1 MTFYLK
7 TFLYLL
13 GFLFSMKHTLKITLI
28 LIGLFFVSQVIGL
41 AVTNAYI
48 EHEKIEIGIT
58 EKATFK
64 ELPMNLSRPE
74 VEEKTSFVY
83 ILVAILIVT
92 VLVLVLMKFGG
103 IIFWKLWYFL
113 AIWLC
118 LGIALAAFMNQILA
132 LIIGFLMATY
142 KVFRPAII
150 VQNLTEVLI
159 YGGLAAIFVPIM
171 NVFSAVL
178 LLVFIS
184 IYDFVAVYK
193 TRHMIKLAKFQS
205 KLKIFAGLLIP
216 YKIGRIKR
224 KGRAKLVKVRT
235 AILGGGD
242 IGFPLIFAGV
252 VMKGLMLNNP
262 AWQAFLKTMIIP
274 FFATLALLYL
284 LLKAEKKKF
293 YPAMPF
299 LTIGCLV
306 GYFVVLAIA

>member
-1 MTFYLK
+1 
-7 TFLYLL
+7 
-13 GFLFSMKHTLKITLI
+13 MKHTSKITLA
-28 LIGLFFVSQVIGL
+28 LIGLFFVSQIIGL
-41 AVTNAYI
+41 AVINNYI
-48 EHEKIEIGIT
+48 EHEKIKIGIT

-64 ELPMNLSRPE
+64 ELPMNLSRPK
-74 VEEKTSFVY
+74 VEEETSFVY

-92 VLVLVLMKFGG
+92 ILVLVLMKLGG
-103 IIFWKLWYFL
+103 MFFWKLWYFL

-118 LGIALAAFMNQILA
+118 LGIAFAAFMNHIPAMIL
-132 LIIGFLMATY
+132 GFLMAFY
-142 KVFRPAII
+142 KVFRPALII
-150 VQNLTEVLI
+150 QNLTEILI

-193 TRHMIKLAKFQS
+193 TKHMIKLAKFQS
-205 KLKIFAGLLIP
+205 KLRMFAGLLIP
-216 YKIGRIKR
+216 YKLPKLKR
-224 KGRAKLVKVRT
+224 KGKVKLVKVRT
-235 AILGGGD
+235 AVLGGGD

-274 FFATLALLYL
+274 FSATLALLYL

-306 GYFVVLAIA
+306 GYFIVLAIT